1 MTTIYDVNTNDLIE
15 KAAVELKKIKEM
27 APPEWA
33 MVVKTGVHKQRP
45 PANKDWW
52 HVRCASILRTIYLLG
67 PIGTA
72 KLRTRYGG
80 KKRRG
85 YQPPTFKKGS
95 GSIIRKALQQ
105 LEKSGLILQT
115 VKKGHKGRVVTPKGK
130 SFLDK
135 IASLM
140 VQHAPKK
147 EEQKHEEKKAELKE
161 EKPKHEEKKAE
172 EKPKAEEKKPEAK
185 HEKPKQEHKKEE

>member
-1 MTTIYDVNTNDLIE
+1 MTTIYDVDTNSLIE
-15 KAAVELKKIKEM
+15 KAAEELKKIKEM

-33 MVVKTGVHKQRP
+33 TFVKTGVYKERP
-45 PANKDWW
+45 PARSDWW

-67 PIGTA
+67 PVGTA

-85 YQPPTFKKGS
+85 YQPPTFKRGS

-105 LEKSGLILQT
+105 LEKSGLVSQT

-135 IASLM
+135 IASSM
-140 VQHAPKK
+140 VQHVPKK
-147 EEQKHEEKKAELKE
+147 EMPAEKTEH
-161 EKPKHEEKKAE
+161 PKH
-172 EKPKAEEKKPEAK
+172 EEKKPEAK
-185 HEKPKQEHKKEE
+185 EEPKKPKHEKPKEEKK